1 MQPLTKGA
9 GNHPK
14 TRLAFTNLIH
24 AVKSWIKKLVIVTL
38 QRKRLAATASTW
50 IAACHLE

>member
-9 GNHPK
+9 GNHPR
-14 TRLAFTNLIH
+14 TRLKFTNLMH

-38 QRKRLAATASTW
+38 QRKRLAAAASTW
-50 IAACHLE
+50 TAAGHLE